1 MTDLE
6 NNDLRTEAESS

>member
-6 NNDLRTEAESS
+6 NFC